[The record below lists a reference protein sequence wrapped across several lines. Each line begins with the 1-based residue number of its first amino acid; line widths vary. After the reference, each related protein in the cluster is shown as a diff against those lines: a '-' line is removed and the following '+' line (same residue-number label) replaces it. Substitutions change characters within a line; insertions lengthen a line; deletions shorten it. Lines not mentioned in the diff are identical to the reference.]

1 MAMGAG
7 RDGLVDVAVRR
18 DMPTL
23 PQLMCC
29 KRGRPGATGTSHR
42 PHTVRALR
50 SCCAYVVCSTSWL
63 RQGRDAD
70 DDVYNDFVMPSMRL
84 PIYAAGPTAAERL
97 PAVQAEMNKLKS

>member
-1 MAMGAG
+1 
-7 RDGLVDVAVRR
+7 
-18 DMPTL
+18 MP
-23 PQLMCC
+23 Q
-29 KRGRPGATGTSHR
+29 
-42 PHTVRALR
+42 ALR
-50 SCCAYVVCSTSWL
+50 IDLTPCARCDHAARTSYVL

>member
-1 MAMGAG
+1 
-7 RDGLVDVAVRR
+7 V
-18 DMPTL
+18 
-23 PQLMCC
+23 PQ
-29 KRGRPGATGTSHR
+29 
-42 PHTVRALR
+42 ALR
-50 SCCAYVVCSTSWL
+50 IDLTPCARCDHAARTSYVLRLWL